1 MERAA
6 PTADPPNRSERIWHV
21 VASIPKGTVATYGQ
35 VAELAGLPRGA
46 RQVGQVLSALPK
58 DSRLPWHRVVNARGE
73 LSLEGEAARR
83 QRTLLREEG
92 HRFSNGRLDLR
103 RHRWA
108 AGVDRTETPK

>member
-21 VASIPKGTVATYGQ
+21 VANIPEGNVATYGQ

-73 LSLEGEAARR
+73 VSLEGEAARR

-92 HRFSNGRLDLR
+92 HRFSNGRLNLR

-108 AGVDRTETPK
+108 AGIDRPETPK